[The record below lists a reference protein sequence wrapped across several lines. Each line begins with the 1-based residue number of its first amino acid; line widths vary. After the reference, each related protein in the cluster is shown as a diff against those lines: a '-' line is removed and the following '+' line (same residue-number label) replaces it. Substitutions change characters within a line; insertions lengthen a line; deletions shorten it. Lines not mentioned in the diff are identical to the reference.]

1 MWEDAAVELRGSKTE
16 ANLITAFSGESQATN
31 KYTYYASKA
40 KSEGYGQIGA
50 IFEETAGNER
60 EHAKLWFKALNG
72 GIADTLENLRDAAT
86 GEHYE
91 WSDMYAEFAKTARE
105 EGFDDL
111 AFLFEGVANIE
122 KTHEERYLRLVQN
135 IEEGLVFERGGEM
148 IWVCRNCGHIHCGS
162 SAPQV
167 CPICKHSQA
176 YFELRAEN
184 Y

>member
-91 WSDMYAEFAKTARE
+91 WSDMYEEFAKTARE
-105 EGFDDL
+105 EGFD
-111 AFLFEGVANIE
+111 
-122 KTHEERYLRLVQN
+122 
-135 IEEGLVFERGGEM
+135 
-148 IWVCRNCGHIHCGS
+148 
-162 SAPQV
+162 
-167 CPICKHSQA
+167 
-176 YFELRAEN
+176 
-184 Y
+184 

>member
-1 MWEDAAVELRGSKTE
+1 MELRGSKTE
-16 ANLITAFSGESQATN
+16 ANLITAFPGESQATN

-105 EGFDDL
+105 EGFDEL